1 MSQQMGKSTAVAL
14 ASIAAVGL
22 CLALHIRD
30 LKKRLKEAEAT
41 KAHLRLGDRKSRP
54 QKKSK
59 DEGGGDNTSQKTM
72 HKQSVGIIDEL
83 DGVPGEPGPAFSL
96 EEIGHVR
103 SNFPHRAG
111 CPRQGTLAP
120 HARSHL
126 VMHPIVAPGSLDGL
140 EVYSHVWVLF
150 KFHINVES
158 GKKKQNMTES
168 HRQGNTR
175 GTKYTAKV
183 NTDTIQ
189 RAFVLAFLLPTIAPP
204 VALLTVVLSR

>member
-1 MSQQMGKSTAVAL
+1 MSQQTGKSNAVAL

-41 KAHLRLGDRKSRP
+41 KVHLRLENQKGRP
-54 QKKSK
+54 HKKPK
-59 DEGGGDNTSQKTM
+59 EGGVDNTAQKSM

-140 EVYSHVWVLF
+140 EAYSHVWVLF

-168 HRQGNTR
+168 QRQGNTR
-175 GTKYTAKV
+175 GTKYAAKV
-183 NTDTIQ
+183 STDTI
-189 RAFVLAFLLPTIAPP
+189 
-204 VALLTVVLSR
+204 